1 MSPLVAI
8 IPQCYY
14 FCQYFFHPI
23 NIIRLM
29 AGNEVDNMRQ
39 EAEELKKFRNGLGL
53 SQHDMADRLNVTR
66 SAYSSYETA
75 RVVIPRRILRT
86 LYEMGFMS
94 EVSAPTIPAGEVG
107 VQLVSIGY
115 VAASSKV
122 DWTDPFESED
132 FEYVPSHMA
141 EGRGLFS
148 CRVQSDSMLP
158 LLYPEDICVFQ
169 RTDVPKIGRVILFR
183 SDDHKVTVKLLK
195 HDGTNYILHPLN
207 SNYSDEIATGCSV
220 GVLVGI
226 VRKIGSRTI
235 SDHDPDGI
243 KP

>member
-1 MSPLVAI
+1 MT
-8 IPQCYY
+8 
-14 FCQYFFHPI
+14 
-23 NIIRLM
+23 
-29 AGNEVDNMRQ
+29 GNQADSMRH
-39 EAEELKKFRNGLGL
+39 EADELKKFRNALGT
-53 SQHDMADRLNVTR
+53 SQFDMAETLHVTR

-75 RVVIPRRILRT
+75 RVGIPRKVLRT
-86 LYEMGFMS
+86 LYEMCFMS
-94 EVSAPTIPAGEVG
+94 DVSPPTIPAGELG

-122 DWTDPFESED
+122 DWTHPFESED
-132 FEYVPSHMA
+132 FEFVPSHMA
-141 EGRGLFS
+141 EGKGLFS

-183 SDDHKVTVKLLK
+183 SDNNKITIKLLK
-195 HDGTNYILHPLN
+195 HDGMNYILHPIN
-207 SNYSDEIATGCSV
+207 TAYQDEIATGCSV

-235 SDHDPDGI
+235 SDNDSDGI